1 MLKQLC
7 LLPLIELTCYKKTAR
22 KFFWR
27 FYLSIKMNDTRT
39 DSLAQQL
46 VEFALPLRLATVA

>member
-7 LLPLIELTCYKKTAR
+7 LLPLIELTCYKKPPEN
-22 KFFWR
+22 FFWR

-46 VEFALPLRLATVA
+46 VEFALPLRLATAA